1 MRGKRLGNKTPRFW
15 GSGRGRRPGIQGGQ
29 SSGTVSIVGGV
40 GRAVV
45 GRVYSEGTSL
55 RLWKFA
61 ESIHGQNLCAP
72 LLVAFRRDITLLK
85 HHARQETSTNVK
97 GTNMRAAP
105 STRRRNDE
113 TAGMLCSATNL
124 EFPFQLLQPPLQ
136 LHFIFGHRGCVTG
149 NGTRPRL
156 ILLRAQISVGIGRLA
171 IGGGQQPAKYQAR
184 SKARRLQLATATAT
198 ANSLEMSVGRV
209 RRGL

>member
-1 MRGKRLGNKTPRFW
+1 MRGKGLGNKTPGFW
-15 GSGRGRRPGIQGGQ
+15 GSGRRRRPGNEGGQ
-29 SSGTVSIVGGV
+29 SSGAVSIVGGV

-61 ESIHGQNLCAP
+61 EPIHGQDLCAP
-72 LLVAFRRDITLLK
+72 LLVAFRRDIPLLEHSCPSETL
-85 HHARQETSTNVK
+85 TSV
-97 GTNMRAAP
+97 
-105 STRRRNDE
+105 E
-113 TAGMLCSATNL
+113 GMLRCATNL

-171 IGGGQQPAKYQAR
+171 IGGGQQPTTGSQ
-184 SKARRLQLATATAT
+184 
-198 ANSLEMSVGRV
+198 
-209 RRGL
+209 